1 MDYIIGID
9 IGMTELKTILFD
21 INGNVISNS
30 SRELRVITKGEFI
43 ECDFVEYFNV
53 LLKVLREVVDKSKI
67 KPQNIKGISIS
78 SQAETF
84 VLTDKNYTPL
94 DLGISYVDN
103 RATGQAQSINS
114 YFGTEFLYKT
124 TGLPE
129 VFPGYPAPKIL
140 WIKENRRDI
149 FNKIAHIFLIE
160 DYVGYRLTGNSTI
173 SGSIANTTGMFNNIK
188 YEWQKDILKFLGI
201 NEEMLSSLDYCENAR
216 GNISAGIAKITGLSS
231 STIVS
236 TGGMDQMFCAV
247 GAGNIKP
254 GVVSETT
261 GTAMAAVATLEDIIY
276 DPNTKLQ
283 SLCHAIKGKYVFMP
297 YTNTA
302 AVCLRWFR
310 DEFCEKEIEF
320 SEKNNRNVFDILT
333 EKAANII
340 PGSDGLIFLPHLQGA
355 TFPENNLDAKGVF
368 FGFSLG
374 TKKDNFIRAI
384 LEGVSYSLKN
394 LVKMLEDN
402 GLTINEIRSI
412 GGASKSKLW
421 NQIKADITG
430 KNIKT
435 MKIREAG
442 CLGAAIFGGVASG
455 VFSSVE
461 EAANNLVRED
471 RIYMPDTKN
480 KDIYERG
487 FKKYNLLYK
496 SVENL
501 FL

>member
-1 MDYIIGID
+1 MDYLIGID

-21 INGNVISNS
+21 KNGNIVSNS
-30 SRELRVITKGEFI
+30 SNELRVITKGDFI

-53 LLKVLREVVDKSKI
+53 LLKVLKEVVDISKV
-67 KPQNIKGISIS
+67 KPRNIKGISIS

-84 VLTDKNYTPL
+84 VLTDDNYTPL

-114 YFGTEFLYKT
+114 YFGTEFLYKN

-129 VFPGYPAPKIL
+129 IFPGYPAPKIL

-160 DYVGYRLTGNSTI
+160 DYMGYKLTGNSTI
-173 SGSIANTTGMFNNIK
+173 SGSIANTTGMFNNVK
-188 YEWQKDILKFLGI
+188 YEWQKDILKFVGI
-201 NEEMLSSLDYCENAR
+201 KEEMLSSLDYCENVR
-216 GNISAGIAKITGLSS
+216 GSISANIAKVTGLSPD
-231 STIVS
+231 TIIS

-247 GAGNIKP
+247 GAGNTKP

-261 GTAMAAVATLEDIIY
+261 GTAMAIVATLEDMIY
-276 DPNTKLQ
+276 DPDMQLQ
-283 SLCHAIKGKYVFMP
+283 CLCHAIKGKYVFMP

-310 DEFCEKEIEF
+310 DEFCEKEIEL
-320 SEKNNRNVFDILT
+320 SEKNDKNVFDILT
-333 EKAANII
+333 EKAASIL
-340 PGSDGLIFLPHLQGA
+340 PGSNGLIFLPHLQGA
-355 TFPENNLDAKGVF
+355 TFPEKNLGAKGIF

-374 TKKDNFIRAI
+374 TKKANFIRAI

-394 LVKMLEDN
+394 LIKMLDDI
-402 GLTINEIRSI
+402 GLTISEIRSI
-412 GGASKSKLW
+412 GGASKSNLW
-421 NQIKADITG
+421 NQIKADIAG

-435 MKIREAG
+435 MKIGEAG

-461 EAANNLVRED
+461 EAVNNLIRED
-471 RIYMPDTKN
+471 RTYVPNTENKN
-480 KDIYERG
+480 VYEEE

-496 SVENL
+496 NIENL
-501 FL
+501 F